1 MTNKRNRNTSKTL
14 TQDQCALLMLV
25 KTKPF
30 VGKPLGQPVAKS
42 STIRGRRQRCMV
54 TPEVR
59 VCSFE
64 ESEVSDEST
73 THNTQG

>member
-30 VGKPLGQPVAKS
+30 VGKPLLQPVANS
-42 STIRGRRQRCMV
+42 STSTEADASV
-54 TPEVR
+54 AW
-59 VCSFE
+59 SHLK
-64 ESEVSDEST
+64 SECVLLKKAR
-73 THNTQG
+73 

>member
-30 VGKPLGQPVAKS
+30 VGKPLGHGPVGKDAVR
-42 STIRGRRQRCMV
+42 IRGRRQR
-54 TPEVR
+54 R
-59 VCSFE
+59 VVLRLK
-64 ESEVSDEST
+64 SECVLLKKAR
-73 THNTQG
+73 